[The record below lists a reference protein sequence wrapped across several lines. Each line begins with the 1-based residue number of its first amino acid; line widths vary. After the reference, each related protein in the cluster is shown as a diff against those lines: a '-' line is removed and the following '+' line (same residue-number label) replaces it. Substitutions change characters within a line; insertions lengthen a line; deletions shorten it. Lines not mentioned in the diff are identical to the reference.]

1 MRVRGYSAVASRA
14 QVRSVMATSAQ
25 LHVHVVVLGNSPVT
39 SQAEGMS
46 LHDVIGALHMRV
58 LGDIAV
64 MFRLHIQL

>member
-1 MRVRGYSAVASRA
+1 
-14 QVRSVMATSAQ
+14 MATSAQ